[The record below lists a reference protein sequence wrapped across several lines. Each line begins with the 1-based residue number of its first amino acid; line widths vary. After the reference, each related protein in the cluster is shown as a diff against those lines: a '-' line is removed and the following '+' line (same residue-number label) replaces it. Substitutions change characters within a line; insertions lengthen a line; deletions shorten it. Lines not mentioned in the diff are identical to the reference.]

1 MEARPQPFV
10 VVSTAHGTMIV
21 NHNDHHTSD
30 KWAYGVGHQIL
41 SSGSYDMQ
49 EIELAKF
56 LVSQKAQDGHVLAID
71 AGANIGVHTI
81 EWAKMLGSGGSV
93 IAFEAQRAIYHALC
107 GNIAINN
114 CFNVSAHNYALGSGA
129 DNIEILVPDYSR
141 PASFGSLELKQHDR
155 SEFIGQKLEH
165 TANVNVLSID
175 MLNLDQCDFIKIDVE
190 GMEMEVLEGAV
201 DTIEATK
208 PIMLIEYIKVD
219 KDELKVWLAN
229 RGYDVY
235 PFNHNFIA
243 VHKSDK
249 MAERIHQDGDNIRIE
264 GTE

>member
-21 NHNDHHTSD
+21 NRNDHHTSD
-30 KWAYGVGHQIL
+30 SWAYGVGHQIL
-41 SSGSYDMQ
+41 TSGSYDMQ
-49 EIELAKF
+49 EIDLAKF
-56 LVSQKAQDGHVLAID
+56 LVSQKAQDCHVVAID

-114 CFNVSAHNYALGSGA
+114 CFNVSAHNYALGAGE
-129 DNIEILVPDYSR
+129 DHIEIPVPDYNR

-155 SEFIGQKLEH
+155 SEFIGQQLMH
-165 TANVNVLSID
+165 TTGVKVISID
-175 MLNLDQCDFIKIDVE
+175 MLGLDQCDFMKIDVE
-190 GMEMEVLEGAV
+190 GMEMEVLEGAL
-201 DTIEATK
+201 DTIEANK

-219 KDELKVWLAN
+219 KDELTAWLGN

-235 PFNHNFIA
+235 SFNHNFIA

-249 MAERIHQDGDNIRIE
+249 MAKHIHQDGDNIRIE